1 MTENDTI
8 DMTEDEIALALVA
21 ANLRLT
27 AREHIIRRLVD
38 LMEAEAP
45 TQDDWDEAIADAKE
59 VLA

>member
-1 MTENDTI
+1 MADLL

-21 ANLRLT
+21 ANIRLT

-38 LMEAEAP
+38 LMEAAAP
-45 TQDDWDEAIADAKE
+45 TQADWDEAIADAKE